1 MRKDPQ
7 NHEYNIEPLVALS
20 NAMRLLQRCRWF
32 FSNISWY
39 DSFIYYY
46 SGLLLPP
53 YLLNHRYEFK
63 NNHGEWVKSVKPH
76 LGPGI
81 AERVWE
87 AINAKDDNIDAC
99 LLVKTELQ
107 AALRGLLEVVP
118 SLLEIIKLVIYI
130 FSSPCNPSVGVNYI
144 LFVKIYSYFTRVSTV
159 LHWFHPFIN

>member
-1 MRKDPQ
+1 M
-7 NHEYNIEPLVALS
+7 
-20 NAMRLLQRCRWF
+20 
-32 FSNISWY
+32 
-39 DSFIYYY
+39 
-46 SGLLLPP
+46 
-53 YLLNHRYEFK
+53 
-63 NNHGEWVKSVKPH
+63 KPH

-159 LHWFHPFIN
+159 LH